1 MIDSRKTLPIALTA
15 LLLLIGCDPKPTSN
29 LATVNMQLG
38 NKNFTL
44 EVADQTDTR
53 TYGLMRRDS
62 MPEDHGMIFVFK
74 DEEKLGFWMKNTRI
88 PLDIIYIDALGQ
100 VVSVKQMKPYDLSTV
115 PSDGPA
121 KYAIELNKGA
131 AEAAGVKAGMTLKL
145 PDVKAKD

>member
-15 LLLLIGCDPKPTSN
+15 LLFLFGCDPKPSSN

-74 DEEKLGFWMKNTRI
+74 DEEKLGFWMKNTLI
-88 PLDIIYIDALGQ
+88 PLDIIYIRSDGTIARI
-100 VVSVKQMKPYDLSTV
+100 VNAEPMDLTPL
-115 PSDGPA
+115 PSDEPIALVLEIAGGRARQLGISEGDRVSWA
-121 KYAIELNKGA
+121 K
-131 AEAAGVKAGMTLKL
+131 
-145 PDVKAKD
+145 